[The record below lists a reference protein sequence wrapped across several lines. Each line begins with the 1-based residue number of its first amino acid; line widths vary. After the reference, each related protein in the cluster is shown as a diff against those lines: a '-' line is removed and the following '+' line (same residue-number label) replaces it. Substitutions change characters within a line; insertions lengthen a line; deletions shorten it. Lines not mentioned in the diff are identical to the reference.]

1 MLGLNSAAP
10 GRDKMDAVEELV
22 LVIDVIIN
30 SVKTSSLKTISD
42 SDVHLMDLTGEPIEV
57 IYTENS
63 IEVQTSPR
71 IDINS
76 DDDHG
81 FWTRIMNNFVDCVG
95 GFEVIILHSMG
106 NIE

>member
-1 MLGLNSAAP
+1 
-10 GRDKMDAVEELV
+10 
-22 LVIDVIIN
+22 
-30 SVKTSSLKTISD
+30 
-42 SDVHLMDLTGEPIEV
+42 MDLTGEPIEV
-57 IYTENS
+57 IDTKNY
-63 IEVQTSPR
+63 IEVQTSTR

-95 GFEVIILHSMG
+95 GFGVIILHSMG

>member
-1 MLGLNSAAP
+1 MNT
-10 GRDKMDAVEELV
+10 KVY
-22 LVIDVIIN
+22 
-30 SVKTSSLKTISD
+30 SSLKTISG
-42 SDVHLMDLTGEPIEV
+42 SDVHLLDLTSEPIEV
-57 IYTENS
+57 IVNEKS
-63 IEVQTSPR
+63 

-95 GFEVIILHSMG
+95 GFGVIILHSMG